1 MLVADACFPKC
12 IVGTVFVDMFWP
24 FGCFFLCAFC
34 ALKANEHSSRSH
46 CLLLIYIDGLEMQKN
61 IKMSGKLVMVDL
73 AGSERISKTDASGA
87 RLKEAQ
93 HINKS
98 LAALGNVINALKQ
111 KQNHIPFR
119 DSKLTYLLQDSLSKD
134 NKALMITQIS
144 PTENDVSETMCTL
157 QFATRVRGVELG
169 AGKLFDHGIACLALL
184 WLL

>member
-1 MLVADACFPKC
+1 
-12 IVGTVFVDMFWP
+12 
-24 FGCFFLCAFC
+24 
-34 ALKANEHSSRSH
+34 
-46 CLLLIYIDGLEMQKN
+46 
-61 IKMSGKLVMVDL
+61 MSGKLVMVDL

-169 AGKLFDHGIACLALL
+169 AGKLVDHGIVCLALL

>member
-1 MLVADACFPKC
+1 
-12 IVGTVFVDMFWP
+12 
-24 FGCFFLCAFC
+24 
-34 ALKANEHSSRSH
+34 
-46 CLLLIYIDGLEMQKN
+46 MQKN

-134 NKALMITQIS
+134 NKALMITQ
-144 PTENDVSETMCTL
+144 VSSTPDAQVLNT
-157 QFATRVRGVELG
+157 V
-169 AGKLFDHGIACLALL
+169 
-184 WLL
+184 